1 MTNKIDT
8 DMTAS
13 YLNAVQSEIIKANE
27 TITKLEGINNEL
39 QHDLQCSEKEVD
51 RLRKLVDSL
60 RENIISLETQ
70 VRGAAE
76 TNARL
81 VSINERLTTKM
92 AQFDLG
98 RVAGLEWHPSTE
110 SPQNDERVIV
120 RTNEGATFMYE
131 PCNGKWPKWVEK
143 WMYIP
148 Q

>member
-27 TITKLEGINNEL
+27 TIAKLESEL
-39 QHDLQCSEKEVD
+39 SKRDSVEKAIRDAYRE
-51 RLRKLVDSL
+51 LLKENTSL
-60 RENIISLETQ
+60 K
-70 VRGAAE
+70 
-76 TNARL
+76 
-81 VSINERLTTKM
+81 VS
-92 AQFDLG
+92 AP
-98 RVAGLEWHPSTE
+98 APAEWHPATE
-110 SPQNDERVIV
+110 TPQDEERVIV
-120 RTNEGATFMYE
+120 RTTEGATFMYE